1 MSNQDP
7 FNQDKN
13 KADYWG
19 STRDWATTE
28 ETGNQESIGDFGQTN
43 LDNANATADQLTG
56 KAASVADEG
65 KHKAHEMAEKAKTV
79 ADEGMHKAEEMA
91 DKAKHAAEDSKQK
104 VGEMAGKAQERAD
117 EGIDKAA
124 ESMDKAAEMVR
135 QKGNEQGG
143 TVGSV
148 AGTAADAMESASA
161 FLRDTDTGQMMDQL
175 ETYIRKNPTQSLLIA
190 AGVGL
195 VLSKAFR

>member
-7 FNQDKN
+7 FNQDKS

-19 STRDWATTE
+19 TTREWSTTE
-28 ETGNQESIGDFGQTN
+28 ETGTQESLQDMGQSH
-43 LDNANATADQLTG
+43 LDDASTSADAMTD
-56 KAASVADEG
+56 KASHMADEG
-65 KHKAHEMAEKAKTV
+65 KHKA
-79 ADEGMHKAEEMA
+79 EEMT
-91 DKAKHAAEDSKQK
+91 DKAKHAADDGKQK

-124 ESMDKAAEMVR
+124 ESMDKAAEMMR
-135 QKGNEQGG
+135 QKGSEQGG

-161 FLRDTDTGQMMDQL
+161 FLKDTDTSQMMDQL
-175 ETYIRKNPTQSLLIA
+175 EAYIRKNPTQSLLIA

-195 VLSKAFR
+195 VLSKAFK

>member
-13 KADYWG
+13 KNDYWG

-28 ETGNQESIGDFGQTN
+28 ETGNQESIQDFGQAN
-43 LDNANATADQLTG
+43 LDNASADQVSDTV
-56 KAASVADEG
+56 KSVADEG
-65 KHKAHEMAEKAKTV
+65 KHKADEMAEKAKTV
-79 ADEGMHKAEEMA
+79 ADDGMHKAEEMA
-91 DKAKHAAEDSKQK
+91 DKAKHAAEDGKQK

-124 ESMDKAAEMVR
+124 ESMDKAAEMMR
-135 QKGNEQGG
+135 QKGSEQGG

-161 FLRDTDTGQMMDQL
+161 FLKDTDTGQMMDQL
-175 ETYIRKNPTQSLLIA
+175 EAYIRKNPTQSLLIA

-195 VLSKAFR
+195 VLSKAFK